1 MARDDFADHCAELLS
16 GTGVVRRRR
25 MFGGHGLYLDGLFVA
40 IVADERL
47 YLKADAASAP
57 VFEAAGGQRFEFEG
71 AGRRVQLQYWTPP
84 DEALDSPALMQPWA
98 RRALQAALTA
108 AAGAAKAKAAKLAR
122 RPRPPRQPRAG

>member
-47 YLKADAASAP
+47 YLKADAASATA
-57 VFEAAGGQRFEFEG
+57 FEAAGGRRFEYEG
-71 AGRRVQLQYWTPP
+71 SGRRVQLQYWTPP

-98 RRALQAALTA
+98 RRALQAALSAAA
-108 AAGAAKAKAAKLAR
+108 AAGPVKAGRSKAPKAKAAHR
-122 RPRPPRQPRAG
+122 GRP